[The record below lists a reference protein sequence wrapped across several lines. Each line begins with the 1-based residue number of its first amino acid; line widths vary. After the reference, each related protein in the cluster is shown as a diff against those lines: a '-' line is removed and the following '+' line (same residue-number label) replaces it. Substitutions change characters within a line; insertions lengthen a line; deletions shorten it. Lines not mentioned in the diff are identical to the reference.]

1 MSRQPQAA
9 ALPSGASTVL
19 RNLNER
25 SVVVQ
30 LLHDTPL
37 TRVDLAER
45 TGLALPTISRAVA
58 NLERSGIVRA
68 TGRDTSRKGP
78 AAALYEVRPV
88 GGGLA
93 AAVSVTSVGLAVSL
107 LGLRGERVALAE
119 APAERVPGGA
129 PLHLQVRGLLERA
142 LAHAGASRPEVWH
155 GVVSV
160 PTVVDAGGVLHRDLP
175 SALPAFDQVSID
187 AIVEL
192 FGGAATVENDVNL
205 SALGERAAGVA
216 RDVDDFVYVSVGRGL
231 GMGVVMHGEIHR
243 GATGA
248 AGEISRMPLGH
259 RSLDDPGIRD
269 SGRLH
274 HSVTE
279 QALAEYATAEG
290 LPETG
295 PDAVFGAA
303 ARGDERAVRAVRQ
316 VARHLAG
323 AVAVTAAVLD
333 PALVVLG
340 GTVGGRHALLDPVR
354 AELARLVKTATPVM
368 SSALG
373 ADAALRGA
381 EAVAS
386 GRVRDELLRRVSP
399 AGAAER

>member
-1 MSRQPQAA
+1 MIVVMSRQPQAA

-243 GATGA
+243 GPPERPG
-248 AGEISRMPLGH
+248 
-259 RSLDDPGIRD
+259 RSPACRSD
-269 SGRLH
+269 
-274 HSVTE
+274 
-279 QALAEYATAEG
+279 TA
-290 LPETG
+290 PSTI
-295 PDAVFGAA
+295 
-303 ARGDERAVRAVRQ
+303 
-316 VARHLAG
+316 
-323 AVAVTAAVLD
+323 
-333 PALVVLG
+333 PAS
-340 GTVGGRHALLDPVR
+340 
-354 AELARLVKTATPVM
+354 ATPDGCTTR
-368 SSALG
+368 SPNRPSPSTPRRRGCRRPAPTRCSAPPR
-373 ADAALRGA
+373 AATSGPSGPSARSRGT
-381 EAVAS
+381 
-386 GRVRDELLRRVSP
+386 SP
-399 AGAAER
+399 APSR